1 MAELPLTLNTTIDL
15 ASQGINAQAFKFN
28 SLTMESDKYISI
40 KDTAPD
46 GTAQVVVVDM
56 HNNNAVNKRP
66 MKAEATLMNPQD
78 NIIALKAATEGQPGH
93 FVQIFNLDTKEKL
106 GVYQC
111 PEQIAFWRWLAP
123 RMLALVCAQDV
134 YHWNL
139 ATANSQPE
147 KIFQRAGKLA
157 ESGTQIINYS
167 ANSQVSWCLLTG
179 ISSQDQGRTIDGNM
193 QLYSVE
199 RKQQQLLEGHAGC
212 FGNVYVDDGGVRC
225 GVFAFQERKVGQTA
239 TKLHIM
245 DILKNRG
252 ESATPFKVQQEIAM
266 PPEAPTDF
274 AVGLHL
280 SEKHGVVFMIT
291 KAGFLFMFD
300 IGTGTMLV
308 RSRVSQETVFITVGS
323 ALTGG
328 IIFVNKRGAVMS
340 AKVNE
345 TAIVNYIMN
354 QLVQIPNRQDIAFTM
369 ARRFGLPGADELFQ
383 RQFNQLFASGDYKGA
398 ALIAAQCK
406 SGLLRTP
413 QTIQQ
418 FKSVQAPPGQS
429 SPILHYFSTLLE
441 HNKLNAL
448 ESVELVRPVVQQGR
462 RELIEKW
469 LKEDKLECTE
479 ELGDIV
485 RPLET
490 KFALSIYLRA
500 QIHQKVIQCFVEL
513 GQIDQIVAYVK
524 RVGYQADYTQLL
536 QNMVATNPE
545 GATNFAKSL
554 LEGQNGVPLIDI
566 NQVVKVFMDQNRLQ
580 ETTSIL
586 LDALK
591 ANKPDQAH
599 LQTQLLAMNLQQAP
613 KVAEAI
619 LQMNMFTHYDR
630 AYIGQLCEKAGLMQ
644 WAMEH
649 YTDGTDLKRVM
660 MHAHQMTPEFLI
672 QYFSRLSPETA
683 LECLTDLMRH
693 NRQNL
698 QVAVKVAIQ
707 YHEQIGAVK
716 IVDMFESFGSNEGI
730 FYFLGAILNTSTD
743 PDVHF
748 KYIQAASRVGNMQE
762 VERVCRESQVYD
774 PTAVKNFLKEAKL
787 PDPRPLIYVCDLHDF
802 VEELTD
808 YLYKNSLMKYIE
820 VYVVKVNPL
829 KCPQVIGSL
838 IDLDCSE
845 DFIKTLLQNVRAAC
859 PAEPLVEQI
868 EKRNRLRLILP
879 WLEARVA
886 EGNQDPH
893 LHNAMAKILIDTNRE
908 PENFLKTNAFYDSK
922 IVGKYCEDRDPHL
935 AYTAYKRAWGSCD
948 EQLVDVTNRNG
959 LFRLQARYLVER
971 QSPDLWALVLT
982 PDNQYR
988 RNVIDQVVSTAL
1000 PESTNADEV
1009 SATVKAFISADLP
1022 TELIELLE
1030 KIVLHNSDFSKN
1042 RNLQNLLVLTAIKA
1056 DKARVM
1062 DYINRLDNYD
1072 GPEIAKIALG
1082 DPYGLYEEA
1091 FLIYK
1096 KCGQN
1101 AEAMDVLLE
1110 NINSLERAQEFAA
1123 RINDKTVWYK
1133 LGKAQLEN
1141 GSVPESVDSY
1151 LKSEDATDY
1160 LEVIQAAEREENYEE
1175 LVRYLTMA
1183 RTKVKD
1189 SQIDGELVYAYA
1201 KTERLSDM
1209 EEFISG
1215 TNTANI
1221 QAVGDRLYD
1230 EKFYKAAKILYA
1242 SIPNNGRLASCHVQL
1257 GEYTQAVEAAKK
1269 ANNPKT
1275 WQEVNLACVKAEQ
1288 FRCAEIAGQHII
1300 VHPDHLEEVI
1310 SQYEKQ
1316 GCFDALMQ
1324 LLESGLGNERAHVGM
1339 YTELATMYAKY
1350 KPKMLMDFI
1359 KMNVQKLNIPKLI
1372 HACERHYHWEHAV
1385 FLYTH
1390 YDEYDQAANTMMAH
1404 SPIAFAHDQFLMI
1417 MQKVSNME
1425 LYYRAVQFYLDEQP
1439 LQLNSLLSTIT
1450 PKVDHARVV
1459 QQVKK
1464 AGQLPLIMPYMKQ
1477 VQQHNIAPV
1486 NEAINDI
1493 YVDGEQYEELRQ
1505 SIEEFDNF
1513 DQIALAQKLEKHE
1526 LIEMRRI
1533 ATLVYQKNKRY
1544 KQAIELAQQ
1553 DKMYKDCM
1561 DSAMASGNQDLAE
1574 GLLKY
1579 FVEKDMKECFA
1590 ACLYTC
1596 YDLIRPDIALELAW
1610 KSRNMDFAMPYL
1622 IQVMREYTDRVNA
1635 LDKKTQKKE
1644 EEEEKQKSAPN
1655 DYVPDYMMPTMGP
1668 GLTGFGNLAL
1678 TSGPANM
1685 PMMGNAMNMGMQQ
1698 QPGMQPSMMM
1708 TPNMGGF

>member
-1 MAELPLTLNTTIDL
+1 
-15 ASQGINAQAFKFN
+15 
-28 SLTMESDKYISI
+28 
-40 KDTAPD
+40 
-46 GTAQVVVVDM
+46 
-56 HNNNAVNKRP
+56 
-66 MKAEATLMNPQD
+66 
-78 NIIALKAATEGQPGH
+78 
-93 FVQIFNLDTKEKL
+93 
-106 GVYQC
+106 
-111 PEQIAFWRWLAP
+111 
-123 RMLALVCAQDV
+123 
-134 YHWNL
+134 
-139 ATANSQPE
+139 
-147 KIFQRAGKLA
+147 
-157 ESGTQIINYS
+157 
-167 ANSQVSWCLLTG
+167 
-179 ISSQDQGRTIDGNM
+179 
-193 QLYSVE
+193 
-199 RKQQQLLEGHAGC
+199 
-212 FGNVYVDDGGVRC
+212 
-225 GVFAFQERKVGQTA
+225 
-239 TKLHIM
+239 
-245 DILKNRG
+245 
-252 ESATPFKVQQEIAM
+252 
-266 PPEAPTDF
+266 
-274 AVGLHL
+274 
-280 SEKHGVVFMIT
+280 
-291 KAGFLFMFD
+291 
-300 IGTGTMLV
+300 
-308 RSRVSQETVFITVGS
+308 
-323 ALTGG
+323 
-328 IIFVNKRGAVMS
+328 
-340 AKVNE
+340 
-345 TAIVNYIMN
+345 
-354 QLVQIPNRQDIAFTM
+354 
-369 ARRFGLPGADELFQ
+369 
-383 RQFNQLFASGDYKGA
+383 
-398 ALIAAQCK
+398 
-406 SGLLRTP
+406 
-413 QTIQQ
+413 
-418 FKSVQAPPGQS
+418 
-429 SPILHYFSTLLE
+429 
-441 HNKLNAL
+441 
-448 ESVELVRPVVQQGR
+448 
-462 RELIEKW
+462 
-469 LKEDKLECTE
+469 
-479 ELGDIV
+479 
-485 RPLET
+485 
-490 KFALSIYLRA
+490 
-500 QIHQKVIQCFVEL
+500 
-513 GQIDQIVAYVK
+513 
-524 RVGYQADYTQLL
+524 
-536 QNMVATNPE
+536 
-545 GATNFAKSL
+545 
-554 LEGQNGVPLIDI
+554 
-566 NQVVKVFMDQNRLQ
+566 
-580 ETTSIL
+580 
-586 LDALK
+586 
-591 ANKPDQAH
+591 
-599 LQTQLLAMNLQQAP
+599 
-613 KVAEAI
+613 
-619 LQMNMFTHYDR
+619 
-630 AYIGQLCEKAGLMQ
+630 
-644 WAMEH
+644 
-649 YTDGTDLKRVM
+649 
-660 MHAHQMTPEFLI
+660 
-672 QYFSRLSPETA
+672 
-683 LECLTDLMRH
+683 
-693 NRQNL
+693 
-698 QVAVKVAIQ
+698 
-707 YHEQIGAVK
+707 
-716 IVDMFESFGSNEGI
+716 
-730 FYFLGAILNTSTD
+730 
-743 PDVHF
+743 
-748 KYIQAASRVGNMQE
+748 
-762 VERVCRESQVYD
+762 
-774 PTAVKNFLKEAKL
+774 
-787 PDPRPLIYVCDLHDF
+787 
-802 VEELTD
+802 
-808 YLYKNSLMKYIE
+808 
-820 VYVVKVNPL
+820 
-829 KCPQVIGSL
+829 
-838 IDLDCSE
+838 
-845 DFIKTLLQNVRAAC
+845 
-859 PAEPLVEQI
+859 
-868 EKRNRLRLILP
+868 
-879 WLEARVA
+879 
-886 EGNQDPH
+886 
-893 LHNAMAKILIDTNRE
+893 
-908 PENFLKTNAFYDSK
+908 
-922 IVGKYCEDRDPHL
+922 
-935 AYTAYKRAWGSCD
+935 
-948 EQLVDVTNRNG
+948 
-959 LFRLQARYLVER
+959 
-971 QSPDLWALVLT
+971 
-982 PDNQYR
+982 
-988 RNVIDQVVSTAL
+988 
-1000 PESTNADEV
+1000 
-1009 SATVKAFISADLP
+1009 
-1022 TELIELLE
+1022 
-1030 KIVLHNSDFSKN
+1030 VLHNSDFSKN

-1678 TSGPANM
+1678 TSGPASM